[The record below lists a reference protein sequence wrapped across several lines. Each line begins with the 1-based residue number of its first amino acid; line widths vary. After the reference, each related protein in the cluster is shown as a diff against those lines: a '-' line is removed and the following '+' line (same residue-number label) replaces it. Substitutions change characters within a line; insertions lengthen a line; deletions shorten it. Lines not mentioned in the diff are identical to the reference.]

1 MTAAEGGTALPVPRS
16 STPAARARTGCRCAA
31 RSGYTGTMDNL
42 VMLEIFYTVLVGL
55 AGLGTAGVAIKVI
68 TNLFKTPR

>member
-1 MTAAEGGTALPVPRS
+1 MGTL
-16 STPAARARTGCRCAA
+16 
-31 RSGYTGTMDNL
+31 GTMDNL